1 MKATVDE
8 GVKKYEIPRSGR
20 NPSESEGK
28 EPTSLTPKESS
39 KISKLLQLDEEA
51 SKNVLQTLRKHAAIA
66 IAPNPEIQMLP
77 VDIADVQKHPS
88 DPECKDLTGSFPQLG
103 KFIVKNAAG
112 ISNSHGLTIPPD
124 PKTKHV
130 VGSVERRISGAEL
143 GSRGH
148 IEQLADKHGQGIL
161 ETKFQD
167 DVSFVHNSIKL
178 FHPISELLISHV
190 HSLLQDYVLPVQIQ
204 QVNETGME
212 IPESIWQN
220 ASLLRYT
227 RSTNKW
233 LPVMKK
239 LSYVKLAQHVNSS
252 EKKLTG
258 AGNPINVAK
267 KAAYAQYIKACYTS
281 EAVYMAAAVKG
292 EDAKERSL
300 LQKEKMQGQKY
311 LYLVDK
317 FGLGALVIWP
327 TQLDSKPSIADWSVC
342 RMRSLVDAIAAVDL
356 ANGSKLMTLTRFI
369 SGWIEKLLF
378 GQMDIISVQ
387 NMMHAYHEKH
397 GIAMVEP
404 AFIEEK
410 ISCNETIEHVIQT
423 LPPVIT
429 LGEGLPLYASS
440 LATLYS
446 GSYLD
451 DEVIRAILAILT
463 ARHKGVFL
471 VDAAICVETF
481 DGKSTVESG
490 YLVDVPRGTTYLVMV
505 INWGRFT
512 RAHWTLA
519 IASAPTAKP
528 DDPWLLEFY
537 DSIADDVRKQK
548 ADRLVP
554 KIIAYL
560 LEGNPHLPQHHLA
573 LRNICSAQQV
583 TDCGCGV
590 AVILAAQQH
599 FGIGKPFQHPIL
611 TKEMEDEIRGNFAK
625 MILEAFWNTDQ
636 PDPQRVP
643 ANKEWLEKKGLTMI
657 PTRPLNQPS
666 DMEVCSTVAVQDKK
680 LWLSKTGT
688 TAVAKRPKKDI
699 SQWLN
704 YGTEEETIAN
714 GDFLNKRLI

>member
-1 MKATVDE
+1 L
-8 GVKKYEIPRSGR
+8 
-20 NPSESEGK
+20 
-28 EPTSLTPKESS
+28 SLLSS
-39 KISKLLQLDEEA
+39 K
-51 SKNVLQTLRKHAAIA
+51 R
-66 IAPNPEIQMLP
+66 
-77 VDIADVQKHPS
+77 
-88 DPECKDLTGSFPQLG
+88 
-103 KFIVKNAAG
+103 
-112 ISNSHGLTIPPD
+112 
-124 PKTKHV
+124 
-130 VGSVERRISGAEL
+130 
-143 GSRGH
+143 
-148 IEQLADKHGQGIL
+148 
-161 ETKFQD
+161 
-167 DVSFVHNSIKL
+167 
-178 FHPISELLISHV
+178 
-190 HSLLQDYVLPVQIQ
+190 
-204 QVNETGME
+204 
-212 IPESIWQN
+212 
-220 ASLLRYT
+220 
-227 RSTNKW
+227 
-233 LPVMKK
+233 
-239 LSYVKLAQHVNSS
+239 
-252 EKKLTG
+252 
-258 AGNPINVAK
+258 
-267 KAAYAQYIKACYTS
+267 
-281 EAVYMAAAVKG
+281 
-292 EDAKERSL
+292 
-300 LQKEKMQGQKY
+300 KY
-311 LYLVDK
+311 LV
-317 FGLGALVIWP
+317 
-327 TQLDSKPSIADWSVC
+327 
-342 RMRSLVDAIAAVDL
+342 
-356 ANGSKLMTLTRFI
+356 
-369 SGWIEKLLF
+369 
-378 GQMDIISVQ
+378 
-387 NMMHAYHEKH
+387 
-397 GIAMVEP
+397 
-404 AFIEEK
+404 
-410 ISCNETIEHVIQT
+410 NETIEHVIQT

-590 AVILAAQQH
+590 AVILAAQ
-599 FGIGKPFQHPIL
+599 HPIL
-611 TKEMEDEIRGNFAK
+611 TKEMEDEIRGDFAK